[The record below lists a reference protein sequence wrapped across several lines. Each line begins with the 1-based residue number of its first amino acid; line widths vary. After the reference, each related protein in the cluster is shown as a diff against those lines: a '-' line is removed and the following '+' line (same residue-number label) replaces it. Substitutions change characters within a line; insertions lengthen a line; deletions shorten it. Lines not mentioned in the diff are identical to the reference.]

1 MPISLVRPLRSWLV
15 VFHDD
20 PYAMRIVAVHP
31 APGDDGDNDELV
43 AELYVANLASFYV
56 DAPSAGQA
64 RLTARQLHDVERIRT
79 VCARLRA
86 DRSQPRTA
94 APRTCPAPRGHQALA
109 RASRDVALTRHA
121 AKRAEEIVATALRA
135 GYRHRPVRQHHLTYE
150 QFVDHLTANA
160 AGALYKH
167 AALVAAGR
175 TEEAVAVLINA
186 LGSAATTH

>member
-1 MPISLVRPLRSWLV
+1 MPISLERPLRSWLV
-15 VFHDD
+15 VFHND

-31 APGDDGDNDELV
+31 APGDDGDNDELR

-79 VCARLRA
+79 ACARLRA
-86 DRSQPRTA
+86 DRSQGRTA
-94 APRTCPAPRGHQALA
+94 AQRACAAPRGHQALA
-109 RASRDVALTRHA
+109 RASRDVALTRA
-121 AKRAEEIVATALRA
+121 AARRAEEIVTSALRA
-135 GYRHRPVRQHHLTYE
+135 GYRHRPLRQRHLTYK
-150 QFVDHLTANA
+150 QFVDQLTANA
-160 AGALYKH
+160 AATLYRH

-186 LGSAATTH
+186 LGHAATAH

>member
-1 MPISLVRPLRSWLV
+1 MPISLERPVRSWLV

-31 APGDDGDNDELV
+31 APEGDDDNDELRT
-43 AELYVANLASFYV
+43 ELLIANLASFYV

-86 DRSQPRTA
+86 DRTQPRTA
-94 APRTCPAPRGHQALA
+94 APRTCTTPRGHQALT
-109 RASRDVALTRHA
+109 RASLDVALTRA
-121 AKRAEEIVATALRA
+121 ASQRADDIVTTALRA
-135 GYRHRPVRQHHLTYE
+135 AYRHRPLRESHLTYE
-150 QFVDHLTANA
+150 QYVDHLTLPA
-160 AGALYKH
+160 AATLYRH

-175 TEEAVAVLINA
+175 NEEAVAVLIHA
-186 LGSAATTH
+186 LSSAATTH

>member
-1 MPISLVRPLRSWLV
+1 MPINLERPLRSWLV

-31 APGDDGDNDELV
+31 APGND
-43 AELYVANLASFYV
+43 ELYVANLASFYV

-79 VCARLRA
+79 VCARLRT
-86 DRSQPRTA
+86 DRSQPSTA

-109 RASRDVALTRHA
+109 RVSRDVALTRPA

-135 GYRHRPVRQHHLTYE
+135 GYRHRPLRQRHLTYE